1 MNFSIAVNFALDY
14 KDLRRCLKA
23 STCVRGKCDWTE
35 MTTEL
40 ADRKP
45 ALIMPWKKPITIVV
59 PPERCEEHKKE
70 WTCYRSLIDHYNDP
84 KYDPHMEEIQAKVT
98 YL

>member
-1 MNFSIAVNFALDY
+1 MNLSIAANFALDY
-14 KDLRRCLKA
+14 KDLRRCFKA

-45 ALIMPWKKPITIVV
+45 ALIMPWKNPITIVV
-59 PPERCEEHKKE
+59 PPERCEVHEKE
-70 WTCYRSLIDHYNDP
+70 WTCYKSLKTHYSKSHMPSHKID
-84 KYDPHMEEIQAKVT
+84 AKVT